1 MSEQQEDISDVVK
14 EVLEVN
20 KQISDARDDLKV
32 LTNVEKKLK
41 EKLKSSMMTKEIDTI
56 NLKKGKIKLKKTIK
70 KATFNKKSV
79 TEGLTNFFNGDPNQL
94 DGALTAIKD
103 VLPEKENVTL
113 SMTGIKDKKE

>member
-1 MSEQQEDISDVVK
+1 MSEQQEDLANVVN
-14 EVLEVN
+14 ELLEIN

>member
-1 MSEQQEDISDVVK
+1 MSEQQEDIADVVN
-14 EVLEVN
+14 ELLEVN
-20 KQISDARDDLKV
+20 KQISDAKDDLKV

-41 EKLKSSMMTKEIDTI
+41 QKLKSSMITKEIDTI
-56 NLKKGKIKLKKTIK
+56 NLKKGKIKLKKTVK

-94 DGALTAIKD
+94 DGALSAIKE

>member
-1 MSEQQEDISDVVK
+1 MSEQQEDIADVVN
-14 EVLEVN
+14 ELLEVN
-20 KQISDARDDLKV
+20 KQISDAKDDLKV

>member
-1 MSEQQEDISDVVK
+1 MSEQQEDIADVVN
-14 EVLEVN
+14 ELLEVN
-20 KQISDARDDLKV
+20 KQISDAKDDLKV

-41 EKLKSSMMTKEIDTI
+41 EKLKSSMITKEIDTI
-56 NLKKGKIKLKKTIK
+56 NLKKGKIKLKKTVK

-94 DGALTAIKD
+94 DGALSAIKE

>member
-1 MSEQQEDISDVVK
+1 MSEQQEDIADVVN
-14 EVLEVN
+14 ELLEVN
-20 KQISDARDDLKV
+20 KQISDAKDDLKV

-56 NLKKGKIKLKKTIK
+56 NLKKGKIKLKKTVK

-94 DGALTAIKD
+94 DGALSAIKE

>member
-1 MSEQQEDISDVVK
+1 MSEQQEDIGDVVN
-14 EVLEVN
+14 ELLEVN

-94 DGALTAIKD
+94 DGALTAIKE

>member
-1 MSEQQEDISDVVK
+1 MSEQQEDLANVVN
-14 EVLEVN
+14 ELLEIN

-41 EKLKSSMMTKEIDTI
+41 EKLKSSMMTKDIETI
-56 NLKKGKIKLKKTIK
+56 NLKKGKIKLKKSVK

-94 DGALTAIKD
+94 DGALTAIKE
-103 VLPEKENVTL
+103 VLPEKESVTL
-113 SMTGIKDKKE
+113 SMTGIKEKKQ